1 MVFKASTREQ
11 VIGYTDQ
18 PAVNAPAYFD
28 EAVMPGTGDYAITS
42 FDCTLNFTDYVCAGI
57 LDPAASP
64 SFAPLLSTYT
74 ELASVPWSLN
84 MSGTFQNFAWAA
96 NGAGVTLGA
105 GAPGNS
111 WR

>member
-1 MVFKASTREQ
+1 
-11 VIGYTDQ
+11 
-18 PAVNAPAYFD
+18 
-28 EAVMPGTGDYAITS
+28 MPGTGDYAITS

-64 SFAPLLSTYT
+64 SFAAIDLHG
-74 ELASVPWSLN
+74 ASLRYMVMN

-105 GAPGNS
+105 GAPGNDWALITS
-111 WR
+111 GAAIDTSVATTAWAAATQTFT

>member
-1 MVFKASTREQ
+1 
-11 VIGYTDQ
+11 
-18 PAVNAPAYFD
+18 
-28 EAVMPGTGDYAITS
+28 MPGTGDYAITS

-111 WR
+111 WGANNVRCGN